1 MSRSIKPALFS
12 ELCLLAVVII
22 VTLIF
27 YASARAAPLIAAP
40 QLDAMTANQLP
51 RADDATGA
59 QTGVP
64 DFELETVRGTKLR
77 LSSLRGRVVLLD
89 FFSAT
94 CPHCQKHAPF
104 IVDLAKRYH
113 DKGLVVVNL
122 SSNNQFIDGEKVAAY
137 MQAAGIE
144 NEVVWSPLELFKLYI
159 APNKEGVVGV
169 PYVVL
174 FGADGRAVA
183 RFASFEDADRPAIE
197 GAIQKAMT
205 NSR

>member
-1 MSRSIKPALFS
+1 MTRSIKPAALS
-12 ELCLLAVVII
+12 ELCLLAVVA
-22 VTLIF
+22 VGTLVF
-27 YASARAAPLIAAP
+27 YASAATLTTAS
-40 QLDAMTANQLP
+40 QLDATTANQLP
-51 RADDATGA
+51 RADDATGT

-64 DFELETVRGTKLR
+64 DFELETVKGTKLR

-94 CPHCQKHAPF
+94 CLHCQKHAPF
-104 IVDLAKRYH
+104 VAELAKRYR
-113 DKGLVVVNL
+113 DKGLVVVNM
-122 SSNNQFIDGEKVAAY
+122 SSNNQFIDSEKVGAY
-137 MQAAGIE
+137 MQVAGIE

-169 PYVVL
+169 PYAVL